1 MKVRKKN
8 ERNKII
14 KKENKNINKKQQ
26 KRQHL
31 KLSIIKITTKIQQR
45 IGDEFHLR
53 KTVSLLYCIR
63 KSSAIDQTA

>member
-8 ERNKII
+8 EKII